1 MRHVENEKIVKYASG
16 MYLCPNYVSDYL
28 LKNLS
33 LGEQVVFVR
42 LYRLAGGLQKKT
54 EGMTV
59 SELAESVG
67 LNPKFTATIIK
78 SLVDKGLVKVIWTN
92 PFLKKVRFK
101 LTLQKEIEKK
111 IVLCAVCHDLIHAEE
126 NWLYYPIARSAK
138 GRVHAVVAHRN
149 CVEGDPIWEGS
160 DGAGRLAPRFGA
172 PAAD

>member
-1 MRHVENEKIVKYASG
+1 

-54 EGMTV
+54 EGLTV
-59 SELAESVG
+59 GELAESVG

-126 NWLYYPIARSAK
+126 DWLYYPIAKSAK
-138 GRVHAVVAHRN
+138 GRVHAVVAHRG
-149 CVEGDPIWEGS
+149 CVDGEPIWEGS
-160 DGAGRLAPRFGA
+160 DAARPGRMGTPIGG
-172 PAAD
+172 